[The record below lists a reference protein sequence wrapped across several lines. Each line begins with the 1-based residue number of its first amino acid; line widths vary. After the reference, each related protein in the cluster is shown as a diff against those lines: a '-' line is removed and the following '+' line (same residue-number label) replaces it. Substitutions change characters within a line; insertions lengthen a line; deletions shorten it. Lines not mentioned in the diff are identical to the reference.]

1 MMEVIAKLLTRE
13 LIVVGGGG
21 EVILDDVTIP
31 FGEIKLVAWNNITPV
46 DKMSAELVGVRPFRV
61 ALCPST
67 SQEIDGT
74 RSAQQREGGRRRRG
88 VASERWCGTRP
99 SATG

>member
-46 DKMSAELVGVRPFRV
+46 DKMSAE
-61 ALCPST
+61 
-67 SQEIDGT
+67 
-74 RSAQQREGGRRRRG
+74 
-88 VASERWCGTRP
+88 
-99 SATG
+99 